1 MTKSTINPGASCA
14 DPILQYFRRPV
25 KILLVLVLMAFA
37 QSAAAQVTANFTA
50 DDTAGCAPMVV
61 HFTNTSSGATGYSW
75 DLGNGTTTALTDV
88 SGSYLTAGV
97 YTITLVAHNGTL
109 SSTKTMNIHVY
120 ALPTVRFSAGDT
132 AICPGGSVSYT
143 STTISGSWGGLSYT
157 WNFGDGYT
165 STATS
170 PSHTYLYSGN
180 YNATLF
186 ATNGKGCVNSLS
198 KDPYITVYTPA
209 IIGFSAASVTYCKP
223 PAAVAFSNST
233 IGVSPFTWL
242 WNFGDGH
249 TSALAAPTHSYAAS
263 GTYDVSLKVTDGHG
277 CPDSVLFPSY
287 ITVGNT
293 ATSFTYPAT
302 GCINIPD
309 TFTNTSTAHISSQW
323 DFGDGGTSIDEA
335 PVHTYTA
342 TGTYPVRLIVYT
354 GICYDTAIRSIV
366 ISHPTGS
373 LSFSPHNPCLHPTI
387 TFTATVPSGCT
398 VAWTS
403 MNHGAIGSGASLS
416 YLYPYRVFMGDT
428 VGEIDSITM
437 IVTNSFG
444 CKDTLGVID
453 TINALEV
460 GAWTQHNGCAPL
472 TAGFS
477 LTALSSVYDPF
488 AGPPWWVFGYD
499 PYWYYPILYNYPYPI
514 SSYVWNFG
522 DGSPTSTSP
531 TPTHIY
537 SVVGGVY
544 TTSCSI
550 VSANGCSASLVNTSN
565 LVKVGAPPPTPSF
578 TRTPSTICAGQPMH
592 FTSSASGTYTGYAW
606 DFGDGNADT
615 AANPVHIYT
624 VPGIYH
630 VDFATQYN
638 GCESIHY
645 HLLDTVYAPGA
656 AINYSFDC
664 ANRRDI
670 FFSDASAAD
679 DTHLWQ
685 FGDGTT
691 STASSLAHVYPTRGN
706 YVVTLTTYNAGT
718 GCRDTTHSIMML
730 GGLTTALTTA
740 HSPICKGLY
749 DTVSVFVADTA
760 GVDTTWVTKY
770 KWYKNG
776 VFNDSLVT
784 VFGVDTVAYNFS
796 TSGTNVVALVT
807 TDNHGCLDTL
817 SANIIVAKPVDS
829 FAYTPP
835 IGCAPLAVT
844 FTDRTRDVS
853 GVTLTQFRWFYGDG
867 TSAFIGTPSVVHTY
881 TASGT
886 YSMEEIVTDSV
897 GCSDTLLSRAHIIVH
912 KPTASF
918 NATSTAICARKSVHF
933 TNTSVGIAGSVWIF
947 GDGDSSAVASPNH
960 VYTAS
965 GTYTVK
971 LVVIDTFGC
980 TDTMTRSNYITV
992 HPTPV
997 SSFFMNDSFA
1007 VCSPFNVVFNNTATG
1022 ATSYYWIFGDG
1033 TSSLTASPSD
1043 VYIRPGYYTV
1053 KLLSTNTYSCT
1064 DTAIGHVNLF
1074 GYSGAFTYSPVTGCS
1089 PVSVHFTASVSSVS
1103 SLTWDF
1109 SDGVT
1114 STPSLIDTISHIY
1127 TTNGSYVPKL
1137 ILTDSFGCTNFSVGA
1152 DTIKVGAL
1160 ATGFSITPN
1169 PVCQGN
1175 VITFHDS
1182 SSSTLSAISG
1192 WMWSFAP
1199 GVTSTLRAPTHT
1211 YSVSG
1216 TYPVTLTVAD
1226 SRGCSG
1232 SVTENVIVNSLPP
1245 GIIGSTSA
1253 CIGVADTLTDSVRGG
1268 IWTSSNT
1275 AIATIGSLNGALS
1288 ALSPGTSVITYS
1300 LGSGCTVSLTIT
1312 VNHSPPSL
1320 TGTASLCVDGT
1331 TTLIE
1336 TATGGTWSSGA
1347 TGIATVS
1354 STGVVSG
1361 ASAGTAPISYTVAG
1375 CPAIRV
1381 VTVNPLPPPITA
1393 PASVC
1398 VHTTATLTDS
1408 LTGGTWTSTTTGIAT
1423 ITAGGVVSGVSPGVA
1438 TINYTMP
1445 GGCVLSTSLLIN
1457 PPPATIS
1464 GSDFVCIGSSVL
1476 YTDSIAGGLW
1486 SSSNLPVATV
1496 GSSSGIV
1503 SGVAIGTAI
1512 ISYND
1517 GGCIAL
1523 KTISVNT
1530 FSGPITGPNSVCVGA
1545 SITLTSIG
1553 SGTWSSA
1560 NVAFATAGS
1569 TTGIITGTG
1578 AGRVTIT
1585 YSLGGGCTASAI
1597 IVIYPSPAG
1606 ITGPH
1611 NVCIGTTALLNSSTS
1626 GGAWSSRD
1634 TSIAKVNTSGVVS
1647 AQAGG
1652 STIINYTLST
1662 GCSVSDTVHIIVIP
1676 PFTGPSSL
1684 CAWGDTATIY
1694 DADITGTYTS
1704 TLATITNLGGGAG
1717 FVTTYGPGVATIIY
1731 TDAAGCQLTDLLT
1744 VNPLP
1749 GDIRGRNRYCIGT
1762 PVTFVDTSAGG
1773 VWSASSSV
1781 LSIGSSTGVVTGIT
1795 AGAAYITYTLP
1806 TGCIVDTLV
1815 RIDTPLFA
1823 GVITGAAQI
1832 CIGAT
1837 TTLSDTIA
1845 GSSGVWSTA
1854 HTGIISA
1861 GSATGIVTGLS
1872 VGIDTVRYSVSNT
1885 CGAQVAKSLVT
1896 VNAIPSAG
1904 TITGA
1909 DSACAGSNITL
1920 SDTATGGIWGSS
1932 NTTCTISPSGVVA
1945 ALMQGTDTISY
1956 IVTVRGCTSVATRQ
1970 LVINPLAIAGN
1981 ITGRSVM
1988 CVGDTVILSDTT
2000 LGGSWSV
2007 TNAAAIVAGGVVL
2020 GVNAGTDT
2028 VYYSVANVCGTIA
2041 AAHTV
2046 VVNAPPVAVTLSGA
2060 NTVCVGDTIMLTN
2073 NEPGGLWHSAN
2084 TNGTVGSNSGTVTG
2098 ISPGRD
2104 TVIYALYNNCGSDS
2118 AALPITINSLPDAGS
2133 IVGANTICVG
2143 DTISLTDTV
2152 VGGIWSVS
2160 NAALSVSGSGAVA
2173 GLAAGTD
2180 TVKYSVSNNCGTVA
2194 ATQSVTVDT
2203 LPKANTITM
2212 NGSTLAVP
2220 GGYAGYQW
2228 TLAGVAIPGATNNTY
2243 VFAIA
2248 GNYAVTV
2255 TNASGCSVTYPAI
2268 YATDCGTSDIQVFPN
2283 PVSSILYIR
2292 WCQPVTAKLSV
2303 ADGKEVMVMNN
2314 ATEIDISLLPNGI
2327 YSLTLFD
2334 ASGHKL
2340 LTKRITKL
2348 SGN

>member
-1 MTKSTINPGASCA
+1 MTKSTINPDASCA
-14 DPILQYFRRPV
+14 DPILQYFHRPV
-25 KILLVLVLMAFA
+25 KMLLLLVSMAFA

-61 HFTNTSSGATGYSW
+61 HFTNSSSGATSYSW

-97 YTITLVAHNGTL
+97 YTITLVAHNGSA

-132 AICPGGSVSYT
+132 AICPGGSVSFT
-143 STTISGSWGGLSYT
+143 STTVSGSWGGLSYT

-223 PAAVAFSNST
+223 PASVAFSNST

-242 WNFGDGH
+242 WNFGDGR
-249 TSALAAPTHSYAAS
+249 TSGLAAPTHSYAAS

-277 CPDSVLFPSY
+277 CPDSALFPAY

-342 TGTYPVRLIVYT
+342 SGTYPVRLIIYT
-354 GICYDTAIRSIV
+354 GVCYDTAIHSIT
-366 ISHPTGS
+366 ISHPTATVS
-373 LSFSPHNPCLHPTI
+373 YSPHGACPHSVV
-387 TFTATVPSGCT
+387 TFNATVPSGCT

-403 MNHGAIGSGASLS
+403 LNHGAIGTGTSLS
-416 YLYPYRVFMGDT
+416 YLYPYRIDSA
-428 VGEIDSITM
+428 GEIDSITM
-437 IVTNSFG
+437 IVTNSAG
-444 CKDTLGVID
+444 CKDTVGTID
-453 TINALEV
+453 TLNAAQIEQWP
-460 GAWTQHNGCAPL
+460 AEEGCSPVRD
-472 TAGFS
+472 S
-477 LTALSSVYDPF
+477 LNAIVLSLVYDPF
-488 AGPPWWVFGYD
+488 AGPPWWVFGYN
-499 PYWYYPILYNYPYPI
+499 PISWFNPIAFTFPYPTA
-514 SSYVWNFG
+514 SYVWDFG
-522 DGSPTSTSP
+522 DGSPTSTLAHP
-531 TPTHIY
+531 VHTY

-544 TTSCSI
+544 TLSCSI
-550 VSANGCSASLVNTSN
+550 VTANGCAAHLSVPAS
-565 LVKVGAPPPTPSF
+565 VKVGTPPPMPTFTNTPSHV
-578 TRTPSTICAGQPMH
+578 CAGQPTY
-592 FTSSASGTYTGYAW
+592 FVSSTSGVFNNYAW
-606 DFGDGNADT
+606 DFGDGNSDT
-615 AANPVHIYT
+615 GANPVHVYT
-624 VPGIYH
+624 VPGIY
-630 VDFATQYN
+630 TSELILKYN
-638 GCESIHY
+638 GCGGPRY
-645 HLLDTVYAPGA
+645 RLADTVYAPSA
-656 AINYSFDC
+656 VINYSFAC
-664 ANRRDI
+664 ANRSEILFNDLSI
-670 FFSDASAAD
+670 AD

-691 STASSLAHVYPTRGN
+691 STASGIAHIYPSRGN
-706 YVVTLTTYNAGT
+706 YVATLTTYNAGT
-718 GCRDTTHSIMML
+718 GCRDTTHSIIKL
-730 GGLTTALTTA
+730 GGLSVALTPA
-740 HSPICKGLY
+740 YSPICKGLY
-749 DTVSVFVADTA
+749 DTVSVFVADTV
-760 GVDTTWVTKY
+760 GIDTTWVTKY
-770 KWYKNG
+770 KWYNNA
-776 VFNDSLVT
+776 VFSDSLVT
-784 VFGVDTVAYNFS
+784 TFGVDTMAYNFT
-796 TSGTNVVALVT
+796 TSGANVVSLVT
-807 TDNHGCLDTL
+807 TDNHGCLDTF
-817 SANIIVAKPVDS
+817 SANIVVAKPVDS

-835 IGCAPLAVT
+835 IGCSPLAVT
-844 FTDRTRDVS
+844 FTDRSRDVS

-886 YSMEEIVTDSV
+886 YSMEEIVTDNI

-992 HPTPV
+992 HPSPV
-997 SSFFMNDSFA
+997 SSFYMNDSFA

-1074 GYSGAFTYSPVTGCS
+1074 GYSGAFTYSPVTGCA
-1089 PVSVHFTASVSSVS
+1089 PMSVHFAASVSSVS

-1127 TTNGSYVPKL
+1127 TTNGAYVPKL

-1175 VITFHDS
+1175 VITFHDT

-1245 GIIGSTSA
+1245 GITGNASA

-1275 AIATIGSLNGALS
+1275 AIATIGSLNGVLS
-1288 ALSPGTSVITYS
+1288 PLSPGTSVITYS
-1300 LGSGCTVSLTIT
+1300 LGSGCTVLLTIT

-1336 TATGGTWSSGA
+1336 TATGGAWSSGA

-1354 STGVVSG
+1354 ATGVVSG

-1381 VTVNPLPPPITA
+1381 VTVNPLPPPINA

-1408 LTGGTWTSTTTGIAT
+1408 LTGGTWTSATTGIAT
-1423 ITAGGVVSGVSPGVA
+1423 ITAGGVVAGVSPGVA

-1457 PPPATIS
+1457 PPPVTIS

-1476 YTDSIAGGLW
+1476 YTDSISGGLW
-1486 SSSNLPVATV
+1486 SSSDLPVATV
-1496 GSSSGIV
+1496 GSLSGIV
-1503 SGVAIGTAI
+1503 SGVATGIAV

-1523 KTISVNT
+1523 KTVSVNT
-1530 FSGPITGPNSVCVGA
+1530 FSGPITGPNSVCVGS

-1569 TTGIITGTG
+1569 ATGIITGTG
-1578 AGRVTIT
+1578 AGRTTIT
-1585 YSLGGGCTASAI
+1585 YSLGGGCSASAI

-1611 NVCIGTTALLNSSTS
+1611 NICIGTTALLNSSTS
-1626 GGAWSSRD
+1626 GGAWSSLD

-1662 GCSVSDTVHIIVIP
+1662 GCSVRDTVHIIVIP

-1694 DADITGTYTS
+1694 NADVTGTYTS
-1704 TLATITNLGGGAG
+1704 TLATITNIGGGAG
-1717 FVTTYGPGVATIIY
+1717 LLTTYGPGVATIIY

-1749 GDIRGRNRYCIGT
+1749 GDIRGRNRYCLGS
-1762 PVTFVDTSAGG
+1762 PVTFADTSVGG

-1781 LSIGSSTGVVTGIT
+1781 LSIGSSTGIVTGIT

-1823 GVITGAAQI
+1823 GIITGAAQI

-1837 TTLSDTIA
+1837 TTLADTTA
-1845 GSSGVWSTA
+1845 GSGGVWSTA

-1861 GSATGIVTGLS
+1861 GTATGIVTGLS

-1885 CGAQVAKSLVT
+1885 CGAQAAKRVVT

-1904 TITGA
+1904 NITGA

-1920 SDTATGGIWGSS
+1920 SDTAIGGIWGSS
-1932 NTTCTISPSGVVA
+1932 NATCTISPSGVVA

-1956 IVTVRGCTSVATRQ
+1956 VVTVRGCTSVATRQ

-2000 LGGSWSV
+2000 SGGAWSV
-2007 TNAAAIVAGGVVL
+2007 TNVAAIVAGGVVL

-2060 NTVCVGDTIMLTN
+2060 NKVCVGDTIILTDT
-2073 NEPGGLWHSAN
+2073 EPGGLWHSTNAN
-2084 TNGTVGSNSGTVTG
+2084 ATVGSASGIVTG
-2098 ISPGRD
+2098 TSPGRD

-2118 AALPITINSLPDAGS
+2118 AALPITVNSLPDAGS

-2143 DTISLTDTV
+2143 DTVSLTDTV
-2152 VGGIWSVS
+2152 AGGTWSVS
-2160 NAALSVSGSGAVA
+2160 NATLSVSGNGVVA
-2173 GLAAGTD
+2173 GQAAGTD

-2228 TLAGVAIPGATNNTY
+2228 SLNGVALPGATNNTY
-2243 VFAIA
+2243 VFATA

-2255 TNASGCSVTYPAI
+2255 TNASGCSVTYPVI

-2303 ADGKEVMVMNN
+2303 ADGKEVMVMSN
-2314 ATEIDISLLPNGI
+2314 ATEMDISLLPNGI